1 MHWLLNSQFL
11 WRVQYVSAHASV
23 HALTAAR
30 CREMGPNE
38 FGWRGVESCFDEVL
52 LIERST
58 PQKRTTCLL
67 LLGYRPPRHE
77 LLERSCSQLIVV

>member
-23 HALTAAR
+23 HALTAAC

-38 FGWRGVESCFDEVL
+38 IGWRSVESCLNEVL
-52 LIERST
+52 TERST

-67 LLGYRPPRHE
+67 LLGYCPPRHE

>member
-11 WRVQYVSAHASV
+11 WRVQYVLAHALV

-38 FGWRGVESCFDEVL
+38 IGWRSVESCLNEVL
-52 LIERST
+52 TERST

-67 LLGYRPPRHE
+67 LLGYCPPSHE